1 MIDVASF
8 SGGRLSAVMVERLFQ
23 SGRHPYVVFMD
34 TKTEDDDNYRFI
46 AECDERWYRL
56 YGLTPTRLCEGRT
69 PYEVSH
75 AQHVIPNSLL
85 APCTNR
91 LKIEPFRA
99 YLQDNFAGQDVTIHI
114 GYDFSEMHRCE
125 PTRAAYAKYGWSV
138 DFPMLWTP
146 IEFRPYS
153 EIIRSWGIEPPRM
166 YAMGYSHA
174 NCGGVCVKQGA
185 GDWIKTLINFPDRF
199 AQAEEWECEM
209 RKNPTNAAY
218 TILKRTRGGK
228 IENLTLEQLR
238 IEYQHDQKGA
248 LLLASDFMCI
258 RCGIGDFVE

>member
-8 SGGRLSAVMVERLFQ
+8 SGGRLSAVMTERLLER
-23 SGRHPYVVFMD
+23 GGNIRLVFMN
-34 TKTEDDDNYRFI
+34 TRIEDDDNYRFI
-46 AECDERWYRL
+46 DQCAVRWQMR
-56 YGLTPTRLCEGRT
+56 YGVTLKWLTEGRT

-75 AQHVIPNSLL
+75 AEHVIPNSLL

-99 YLQDNFAGQDVTIHI
+99 YLQDNFSGQDVTICI

-125 PTRAAYAKYGWSV
+125 PTRAAYAKHGWAV

-146 IEFRPYS
+146 IEFRPYG

-199 AQAEEWECEM
+199 AQAEEWEREM
-209 RKNPTNAAY
+209 RKNETNAAY
-218 TILKRTRGGK
+218 TILKRTRGG
-228 IENLTLEQLR
+228 Q
-238 IEYQHDQKGA
+238 
-248 LLLASDFMCI
+248 
-258 RCGIGDFVE
+258 V